1 MHEQQRQQER
11 YTTTAIVFHW
21 LIAVL
26 IVGAFTLGLVMTDIP
41 GISPAKLRY
50 FSWHKWI
57 GVTVLLLAALRLLW
71 RLRNRPPV
79 LPASMPAWQRGA
91 AHGLHHLLYVL
102 MFAVPVSGYF
112 YTLASGFPVVY
123 FGLVKLPVLIAK
135 DPALAETLKGVH
147 YWLTMLL
154 AALVALH
161 VMAALKHQF
170 IDRDG
175 NLRRMLPGRSH

>member
-1 MHEQQRQQER
+1 MRDQQRQDQER
-11 YTTTAIVFHW
+11 YTTTAIVLHW

-41 GISPAKLRY
+41 GFSPTKLRY
-50 FSWHKWI
+50 YSWHKWA

-71 RLRNRPPV
+71 RLKNRPPA
-79 LPASMPAWQRGA
+79 LP
-91 AHGLHHLLYVL
+91 GLHHLLYL
-102 MFAVPVSGYF
+102 LIFAVPLSGYF
-112 YTLASGFPVVY
+112 YTLATGFPVVY
-123 FGLVKLPVLIAK
+123 FGLFQLPVLIAK

-147 YWLTMLL
+147 YWLNMLL

-161 VMAALKHQF
+161 VLAALTHQL

-175 NLRRMLPGRSH
+175 TMRRMLPSRSH